1 MWLLTMSL
9 LSLVGDSA
17 TASDDSPKQTPL
29 ITNVYATAY
38 HCVYNSE
45 LAGIQTVTT
54 AISNKTYTLRASFL
68 SGGISSKNVKKAVKT
83 VKPQWVDVSSS
94 VEKLPGRKD
103 AKKVREFIKAAKR
116 G

>member
-1 MWLLTMSL
+1 MERRKKSRLLWLLTMSL

-68 SGGISSKNVKKAVKT
+68 FGGRGVAMQGTGKT
-83 VKPQWVDVSSS
+83 APDGDYIKYIKGADRKS
-94 VEKLPGRKD
+94 V
-103 AKKVREFIKAAKR
+103 V
-116 G
+116 